1 MILGYLGLATGMFL
15 MWVWLTQGS
24 PSSRRTL
31 LKKARCVH
39 CSQVYYTANNYLR
52 TPNYCEDC
60 K

>member
-1 MILGYLGLATGMFL
+1 MIFGYLGLATGMFL

-24 PSSRRTL
+24 PYSRKTS
-31 LKKARCVH
+31 LKKARCAH
-39 CSQVYYTANNYLR
+39 CSKMYYTASKYLR